1 MCPAVKL
8 RSFILPFLLFTFL
21 LPFPAAGADVVLE
34 RTLSAIAKM
43 PGLTPQELDYA
54 RKAISGMD
62 YNAQRAVRK
71 ISVLPGGSFDLSR
84 RVWAEL
90 TRKPFSF
97 DQLLAF
103 EQWTDLDGATMPQ
116 AIEAMTG
123 LRELK
128 REALKTF
135 RAALRMN
142 GIGAAASL
150 RLLPL
155 ISSLDDSSRLAARG
169 LFNVRGMEANQALS
183 SLPALRSFSK
193 KQAWAYA
200 FFAETRGMTPQ
211 MAIMALPR
219 FRELRED
226 DAWNMQH
233 FLKLNKPDAGTALS
247 WLNQYFSHPMS
258 VQEVQYYRM
267 SALNRTALL
276 DAFHQGGEEIVWKI
290 NNLHAVTDEDGREY
304 SQGRLHGMATDD
316 LQELF
321 DRLSATTQG
330 RFGSAFA
337 AARKAGERGR
347 AVSTLR
353 QATTADRSQ
362 VAEDL
367 TSANL
372 YALLA
377 QGSELYDSSFRD
389 ILVPILKKRIRYWHR
404 DNLLVFL
411 RATDPENKLVSS
423 FVVSL
428 AQKGKLTDFFP
439 QDAVEQQRILELVAS
454 SAFKDEDSILLFSA
468 TFRYL
473 LTVLEPS
480 ARHFLIRKMV
490 AADSGQ
496 GGFSTLITVIL
507 QYYYQEYQDLL
518 DPESKELIRQT
529 IARNGAVNLSRYLA
543 TPFAEWKQDSQLGSL
558 SIFHPDD
565 DGRDS
570 FVSNARFLTK
580 EGYRIMLAEQYSL
593 VDNPGRFSNL
603 IAQASSQGFSQL
615 FGAMSNAPFSVAF
628 VKRVNGITIRHS
640 VHVYGDEESQQ
651 RIMRRF
657 LKGGDEMF
665 VQRGH
670 SYWRSEQITDP
681 IRKLREEEQIDDSDL
696 LKKQRFMSL
705 GSCGGVKAYTKLT
718 RMFLG
723 HLDILATIGT
733 GMAMINDPYNLHF
746 FEIVAENPS
755 SMTWEDMARKT
766 AFIFSKG
773 RGQDYLQPGCLTAIL
788 HKILD
793 EEKMRQGGWKKEDVQ
808 EDDSSF

>member
-1 MCPAVKL
+1 MYCAAELRRITLSAVVL
-8 RSFILPFLLFTFL
+8 FSFLPPL
-21 LPFPAAGADVVLE
+21 PAAGADVVLE
-34 RTLSAIAKM
+34 RTLSTIAQM
-43 PGLTPQELDYA
+43 PGVTEQKLEYA
-54 RKAISGMD
+54 RKAVSGMD
-62 YNAQRAVRK
+62 YNTQRAVRK
-71 ISVLPGGSFDLSR
+71 ISLLPGGSFELSR
-84 RVWAEL
+84 KIWAEL
-90 TRKPFSF
+90 TGKPLSF

-103 EQWTDLDGATMPQ
+103 EQWAELEGAAMPQ
-116 AIEAMTG
+116 TMNVLTE

-142 GIGAAASL
+142 GINAASSL
-150 RLLPL
+150 RMLPL
-155 ISSLDDSSRLAARG
+155 ISSIDDSSRLAARG
-169 LFNVRGMEANQALS
+169 LFNVKGMDAQQALS

-193 KQAWAYA
+193 KQAWAFA
-200 FFAETRGMTPQ
+200 LFAETRGMTPQ
-211 MAIMALPR
+211 TALTALPH

-226 DAWNMQH
+226 DAWNMQYLIK
-233 FLKLNKPDAGTALS
+233 LKKPNAKAALS
-247 WLNQYFSHPMS
+247 WLREYFLRPMA
-258 VQEVQYYRM
+258 VQEAQYYRM
-267 SALNRTALL
+267 SELNRAALI
-276 DAFHQGGEEIVWKI
+276 DSYYQAGEEIVWEI

-304 SQGRLHGMATDD
+304 SQGRLHSMAAGD
-316 LQELF
+316 LQALF
-321 DRLSATTQG
+321 DRLSPTTRS
-330 RFGSAFA
+330 RFASA
-337 AARKAGERGR
+337 RRPGERGR
-347 AVSTLR
+347 LVSVLR
-353 QATTADRSQ
+353 QATAADRTQ

-367 TSANL
+367 TSANI

-389 ILVPILKKRIRYWHR
+389 ILVPILKKRIGYWHR

-411 RATDPENKLVSS
+411 RATDPSNQLVSS

-439 QDAVEQQRILELVAS
+439 QDAGEQQRILELVAA

-473 LTVLEPS
+473 LTVLEPP
-480 ARHFLIRKMV
+480 ARDYLIRKMA

-496 GGFSTLITVIL
+496 GSFSKLITVIL
-507 QYYYQEYQDLL
+507 QYYLQEYPELL
-518 DPESKELIRQT
+518 SQESSELIRQV
-529 IARNGAVNLSRYLA
+529 IARNGAVNLRRYLA
-543 TPFAEWKQDSQLGSL
+543 TPFAEWKQDGQLGSL

-570 FVSNARFLTK
+570 FVSNARLLTK
-580 EGYRIMLAEQYSL
+580 NGYKIMLSEQYSL
-593 VDNPGRFSNL
+593 VDNPGRYAAL
-603 IAQASSQGFSQL
+603 VAQAPSQGFSQL
-615 FGAMSNAPFSVAF
+615 FSAMSNAPFSVAF
-628 VKRVNGITIRHS
+628 VKRANGIVIRHS

-681 IRKLREEEQIDDSDL
+681 IRKLRENEQIADGDL
-696 LKKQRFMSL
+696 LSKQRFMSL

-723 HLDILATIGT
+723 RLDILATIGT

-746 FEIVAENPS
+746 FEIVVENSS

-766 AFIFSKG
+766 SFIFSKG
-773 RGQDYLQPGCLTAIL
+773 RGQDYLQPGCLTAVL

-793 EEKMRQGGWKKEDVQ
+793 EDKARQGGWKLEDA
-808 EDDSSF
+808 EDESSF